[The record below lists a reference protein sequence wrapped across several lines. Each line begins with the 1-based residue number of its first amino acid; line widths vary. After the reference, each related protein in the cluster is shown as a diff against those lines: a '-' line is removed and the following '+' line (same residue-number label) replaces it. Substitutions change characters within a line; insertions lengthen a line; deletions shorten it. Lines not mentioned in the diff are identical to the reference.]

1 MLAKLIKHEFKAT
14 GRLILPM
21 YAVVLLVSLFAH
33 FAFRMLDR
41 NMPIFIGLALYLIV
55 AAFFIGLIGAFVYTF
70 VVMIVRFK
78 RNVLGDEGYLTM
90 TLPASIHS
98 ILWAKIIVSLVWS
111 AGTVLIVGL
120 SALIA
125 AFDVGWVVEALKDL
139 GYLFELFFSY
149 DHKASV
155 LGWMLSAALY
165 AVVSGIVGCLNVY
178 SCMSIGY
185 GFAKNKVLWS
195 IVAYFVIGIILG
207 WMNGGGLQV
216 LITLNE
222 NVFTSETFNES
233 FYQNFT
239 LLFGFQFLQGIIFY
253 VLTWWNLRYRLN
265 LE

>member
-1 MLAKLIKHEFKAT
+1 MLGKLLKHEFRAT

-41 NMPIFIGLALYLIV
+41 GLPVFLGLLLYLIV

-78 RNVLGDEGYLTM
+78 RNVLSDEGYLTM
-90 TLPASIHS
+90 TLPVSIHS

-111 AGTVLIVGL
+111 AATVLIAAL
-120 SALIA
+120 SVVIA
-125 AFDVGWVVEALKDL
+125 AFEVGWVVEALKDL

-149 DHKASV
+149 DDKASV
-155 LGWMLSAALY
+155 LGWMLSIALY
-165 AVVSGIVGCLNVY
+165 AVVSGIVGCLNIY
-178 SCMSIGY
+178 SCMTIGY
-185 GFAKNKVLWS
+185 GFARNKVLWS
-195 IVAYFVIGIILG
+195 IVAYFIISIILG
-207 WMNGGGLQV
+207 WIGGGSLQV
-216 LITLNE
+216 LVSLNE

-239 LLFGFQFLQGIIFY
+239 LLFGSQLLYGVIFY

>member
-1 MLAKLIKHEFKAT
+1 MLGKLLKHEFRAT

-41 NMPIFIGLALYLIV
+41 NMPIFIGLVLYLIV

-78 RNVLGDEGYLTM
+78 RNVLSDEGYLTM

-111 AGTVLIVGL
+111 AATVLIAAL
-120 SALIA
+120 SVVIA
-125 AFDVGWVVEALKDL
+125 AFEVGWFKNALDALREIAEIFVEEALMAQL
-139 GYLFELFFSY
+139 
-149 DHKASV
+149 
-155 LGWMLSAALY
+155 LGWGISAILLAIL
-165 AVVSGIVGCLNVY
+165 SGIVGCLNIY

-185 GFAKNKVLWS
+185 GFAKNKALCSIAAFFVLG
-195 IVAYFVIGIILG
+195 IVTG
-207 WMNGGGLQV
+207 WINGGTLQIIIAV
-216 LITLNE
+216 ADR
-222 NVFTSETFNES
+222 VTSANPAV
-233 FYQNFT
+233 YQYIAIMAVSE
-239 LLFGFQFLQGIIFY
+239 LLQGIIFY